1 MDTYHGGTASKFY
14 VKYIF
19 TGWLSFSNYKNNN
32 LVAFHTNNAA
42 VRTCASLKL
51 GEFSS
56 YLATKKSRKLVMLG
70 YLLLIE
76 WSEAC
81 IKDHCYWDNKRSVKC
96 WLTKRAA
103 LHILYQESSQWELY
117 KMKWPELQRDATRA
131 GDQLLGIYLASKI
144 NYHMSHILLR
154 KKTKCKIAKQSII
167 KF

>member
-81 IKDHCYWDNKRSVKC
+81 RRRSQPLRPKIFNS
-96 WLTKRAA
+96 WQRTLPY
-103 LHILYQESSQWELY
+103 IQYQELSQWELY